1 MNGQRL
7 EGVASLAQFFMNHM
21 HPHQNSMSTVC
32 NNCQKLEGTAPH
44 AWPMNQVPQG
54 TPSEI
59 QSPSSMN
66 SQRLEGLA
74 SHAQSSMN
82 HMHHIS
88 KASPVSTDGKRLEGT
103 NPSFSSLF

>member
-44 AWPMNQVPQG
+44 AWPMNQVPQ
-54 TPSEI
+54 
-59 QSPSSMN
+59 
-66 SQRLEGLA
+66 
-74 SHAQSSMN
+74 
-82 HMHHIS
+82 
-88 KASPVSTDGKRLEGT
+88 
-103 NPSFSSLF
+103 